1 MVIVEIYNI
10 TIMASSTKPIGKK
23 EPVILERFY
32 SNANDTHEI
41 SIDEAGR
48 GCMFGRVYIASV
60 ILPKNP
66 ELFSGVDIKDSKK
79 FSSKKKL
86 REMAE
91 YIKEHALVWNVEYI
105 EPDVIDRINILSSVM
120 KGMHTCISE
129 SIQKTN
135 DLTNMDH
142 NMTNF
147 MAVVDGNYFKPYGYF
162 DNTTNEFQYM
172 EHVTVEK
179 GDGKYMAIAA
189 ASILAKTA
197 RDDHIIEMCNQYPI
211 LSEHYGLNTNMGY
224 GTKSHME
231 GIQKYGITQ
240 WHRRSFGCCKTAD
253 LHIIE

>member
-1 MVIVEIYNI
+1 MVLRPSYNDD
-10 TIMASSTKPIGKK
+10 P
-23 EPVILERFY
+23 EILE
-32 SNANDTHEI
+32 I
-41 SIDEAGR
+41 GVDEVGR
-48 GCMFGRVYIASV
+48 GPMFGRVYCAAV
-60 ILPKNP
+60 ILPQNNFKH
-66 ELFSGVDIKDSKK
+66 ELMKDSKK

-135 DLTNMDH
+135 VLTNMDH

-162 DNTTNEFQYM
+162 DNTINEFQYM

-197 RDDHIIEMCNQYPI
+197 RDANIHELCDQYP
-211 LSEHYGLNTNMGY
+211 LLDDLYGFRKNVGY
-224 GTKSHME
+224 GTKQHRD
-231 GIQKYGITQ
+231 GIAQNGITK
-240 WHRRSFGCCKTAD
+240 WHRKTFGEACRNAVLFD
-253 LHIIE
+253 IEEKQQDQKN

>member
-1 MVIVEIYNI
+1 ME
-10 TIMASSTKPIGKK
+10 SSIKATSKK

-32 SNANDTHEI
+32 NSENNLHEI

-79 FSSKKKL
+79 FSSKTKIH
-86 REMAE
+86 EMAD
-91 YIKEHALVWNVEYI
+91 YIKEHALVWNIEYI
-105 EPDVIDRINILSSVM
+105 EADVIDRVNILSSVM

-129 SIQKTN
+129 SISKT
-135 DLTNMDH
+135 TNITNIDH

-147 MAVVDGNYFKPYGYF
+147 MAVIDGNYFKPYGYF

-197 RDDHIIEMCNQYPI
+197 RDDYIIEMCNQYPI
-211 LSEHYGLNTNMGY
+211 LSEYYGLNTNMGY
-224 GTKSHME
+224 GTKAHME

-240 WHRRSFGCCKTAD
+240 WHRRTFGCCKTAD
-253 LHIIE
+253 VKIIE

>member
-1 MVIVEIYNI
+1 ME
-10 TIMASSTKPIGKK
+10 SSIKATSKK

-32 SNANDTHEI
+32 NSENNLHEI

-79 FSSKKKL
+79 FSSKKKIH
-86 REMAE
+86 EMAD
-91 YIKEHALVWNVEYI
+91 YIKEHALVWNIEYI
-105 EPDVIDRINILSSVM
+105 EADVIDRVNILSSVM

-129 SIQKTN
+129 SISKT
-135 DLTNMDH
+135 TNIDH

-147 MAVVDGNYFKPYGYF
+147 MAVIDGNYFKPYGYF

-197 RDDHIIEMCNQYPI
+197 RDDYIIEMCNQYPI
-211 LSEHYGLNTNMGY
+211 LSEYYGLNTNMGY
-224 GTKSHME
+224 GTKAHME

-240 WHRRSFGCCKTAD
+240 WHRRTFGCCKTAD
-253 LHIIE
+253 VKIIE

>member
-1 MVIVEIYNI
+1 ME
-10 TIMASSTKPIGKK
+10 SSIKATSKK

-32 SNANDTHEI
+32 NSENNLHEI

-79 FSSKKKL
+79 FSSKKKIH
-86 REMAE
+86 EMAD
-91 YIKEHALVWNVEYI
+91 YIKEHALVWNIEYI
-105 EPDVIDRINILSSVM
+105 DADVIDRVNILSSVM

-129 SIQKTN
+129 SISKT
-135 DLTNMDH
+135 TNITNIDH

-147 MAVVDGNYFKPYGYF
+147 MAVIDGNYFKPYGYF

-197 RDDHIIEMCNQYPI
+197 RDDYIIEMCNQYPI
-211 LSEHYGLNTNMGY
+211 LTEYYGLNTNMGY
-224 GTKSHME
+224 GTKAHM
-231 GIQKYGITQ
+231 
-240 WHRRSFGCCKTAD
+240 
-253 LHIIE
+253 